1 MFGGSGYV
9 IEEKFI
15 CQYEDMDPI
24 FMTGMQ
30 GLWGF
35 LMWLVILPIMQA
47 IKCSHPD
54 LCPYG
59 AVENVSLAF

>member
-30 GLWGF
+30 GVWGF

-47 IKCSHPD
+47 IKCSHP
-54 LCPYG
+54 
-59 AVENVSLAF
+59 